1 MAHDLTCAAVTS
13 RAAGRRGAGIAGWD
27 AWSGTLGCAL
37 WAAALFGPVTAACC
51 RAGTPPGEA
60 IATKT
65 STTLPGEAIAK
76 KTIATLP
83 SKAIA
88 TKTPATLPSKA
99 IAKKKKALA
108 AEAAPPGDAIDA
120 LGANLACY
128 VCHTTFI
135 KEEMVQVHLKENIGC
150 IKCHGLSDKHANDEN
165 VGATKPDVTFK
176 RPKVDASCAQC
187 HEGHDAPATA
197 VIARFLERHLPADR
211 TPICTDC
218 HGTHKIDRSAALK

>member
-1 MAHDLTCAAVTS
+1 MAHDLTDGEVTS
-13 RAAGRRGAGIAGWD
+13 RAVGRRGAGIAGWG

-51 RAGTPPGEA
+51 LADTPPSEA
-60 IATKT
+60 IATKK
-65 STTLPGEAIAK
+65 PGTHRSE
-76 KTIATLP
+76 
-83 SKAIA
+83 
-88 TKTPATLPSKA
+88 A
-99 IAKKKKALA
+99 IAKKKKTLA

-165 VGATKPDVTFK
+165 IGATKPDVTFK

-187 HEGHDAPATA
+187 HEGHDAPAKA